1 VKLVI
6 LERSA
11 LVAPRAVVDSR
22 PPPVADVPAVAL
34 EAVARLT
41 HGGYHVALASHQA
54 NVARGLL
61 EMTTVNAN
69 HRRIARQVEEAGG
82 RIDAVAVCPHA
93 PDAGCRCR
101 MPQPGML
108 LDLIERF
115 DATAAATVMVAAS
128 DAAVA
133 AGLAAGCLTWR
144 MRAHGVDADATVPAV
159 SDLNEVAMR
168 LLAAIAPAASPNPA
182 GRAG

>member
-1 VKLVI
+1 MKLVI

-11 LVAPRAVVDSR
+11 LVAPRPTADSR
-22 PPPVADVPAVAL
+22 PAPVADVPVPAL

-69 HRRIARQVEEAGG
+69 HRRMARQVEEAGG

-115 DATAAATVMVAAS
+115 DTTAAATRMVAVS

-133 AGLAAGCLTWR
+133 AGLAAGCITWR
-144 MRAHGVDADATVPAV
+144 LCADGNDSDAPVPTV
-159 SDLNEVAMR
+159 SDLHEVATR
-168 LLAAIAPAASPNPA
+168 LLTASAPADPPA
-182 GRAG
+182 TAG